1 MRAVE
6 MARYY
11 NINSIVQEL
20 GADKSQALP
29 FFHTFSGCDT
39 TSQFHGKGEKSV
51 WDVWKSYPSITAS
64 FPQIFNDPFKPK
76 TVQSELFKTLERF
89 PCIIYD
95 KTTEHDS
102 VNDLRQESSR
112 HYIPPTQ
119 VQYYFKPLFNIFFYF
134 VGRFFSINVVF
145 GVEVFSASKKY
156 LHLMILAG
164 RMSKTCGGQCGLI
177 YRKQQKPAGNC

>member
-29 FFHTFSGCDT
+29 FFHTFSGCDNT
-39 TSQFHGKGEKSV
+39 LQFHGKGKKSV
-51 WDVWKSYPSITAS
+51 WYAWKSYPSITAS
-64 FPQIFNDPFKPK
+64 FPQIFNDPFKPI

-89 PCIIYD
+89 TCIIYD

-102 VNDLRQESSR
+102 VNDLRQESFSR
-112 HYIPPTQ
+112 HSKLIENIPPTQ
-119 VQYYFKPLFNIFFYF
+119 VKTIQYYFKPLFNISFYF
-134 VGRFFSINVVF
+134 VGRFTSALQTSTLSMWYLESKFS
-145 GVEVFSASKKY
+145 
-156 LHLMILAG
+156 M
-164 RMSKTCGGQCGLI
+164 
-177 YRKQQKPAGNC
+177 PARSTFT